1 MDARRA
7 PVDDARIH
15 WRQQL
20 PVLTAGEHTL
30 RQLRP
35 SDAAPLLA
43 MLTSDDVTRHIS
55 PPPLTLDGFERFVA
69 WSLREQAAGTSICY
83 GIVPK
88 GYDCAVGIIQIR
100 GIQPDLGNAEW
111 GFALGCAFWGTGVF
125 HPCATAVVNFA
136 IETIGIRRLE
146 ARAAAA
152 NARGNGA
159 LCKLG
164 ASPEGVLQNSFLK
177 NGRYHDQLLW
187 AIVESEWR
195 EDREAES
202 MQDR

>member
-1 MDARRA
+1 MNDLDDMDVRRA

-15 WRQQL
+15 WQQQL

-88 GYDCAVGIIQIR
+88 GYDCAVGII
-100 GIQPDLGNAEW
+100 
-111 GFALGCAFWGTGVF
+111 
-125 HPCATAVVNFA
+125 
-136 IETIGIRRLE
+136 
-146 ARAAAA
+146 
-152 NARGNGA
+152 
-159 LCKLG
+159 
-164 ASPEGVLQNSFLK
+164 
-177 NGRYHDQLLW
+177 
-187 AIVESEWR
+187 
-195 EDREAES
+195 
-202 MQDR
+202 